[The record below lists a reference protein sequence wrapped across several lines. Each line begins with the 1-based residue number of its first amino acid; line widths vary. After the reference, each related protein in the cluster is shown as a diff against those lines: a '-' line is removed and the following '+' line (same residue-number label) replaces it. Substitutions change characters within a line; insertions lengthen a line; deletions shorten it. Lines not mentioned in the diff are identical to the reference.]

1 MVVLVGLCAAFMTSL
16 AWATAS
22 PVGSSPDEDAHITYA
37 WGVATG
43 QVLPWNAVESEGEN
57 GAQLVQVVI
66 PAEIKERPAEECYM
80 FQSTVPA
87 CTDLAED
94 PDTGTLLSTTY
105 MARYP
110 QLYYAAMGALMRVGL
125 ELGFGGLAV
134 LVAARVFSGLLSLAL
149 IGWGT
154 TMLARRFGTLPA
166 LVPALVTAT
175 PMLFFLSSSINPNG
189 FEVASAIAVAS
200 GVLSVRFDAARMM
213 TSSRGTT
220 WGLGTAAICLA
231 FARPA
236 SIVWLV
242 LLMVVLVL
250 PLGGRGMLSGLRGVG
265 GVLTGA
271 LASVV
276 AGGLAWFAYQNGT
289 RGGGSADQ
297 DLSAWTEIKPLYR
310 FFMVVLRFGPMLH
323 EGYGLLG
330 WLDTPL
336 PLLFFLVWLIVSLI
350 VVTRMLVHP
359 GNDVLHLSWA
369 IAFLAACVLVVG
381 VQSNLSAFGW
391 QGRYFLPA
399 LFAFVVLTV
408 PAIAGGDSSRPERR
422 WTVTAL
428 LVVVVGLDL
437 SALVFNLFRYLYG
450 LTDLY
455 TRFSPL
461 PVPAPGGEWNPV
473 IGRFAPATV
482 GAMGA
487 LLFVAILVPAIC
499 RGNVRG
505 GMKGSPQ
512 RGEDLVA
519 SDAAATGACGTVRA
533 EASGPGSER
542 GGDLSGN
549 GDTLGELPKVSTDA
563 RSAPDGVPSP
573 ASPDGE
579 TLQ

>member
-43 QVLPWNAVESEGEN
+43 QVLPWNAVESEGAN

-80 FQSTVPA
+80 FQSTEPA
-87 CTDLAED
+87 CADLAED
-94 PDTGTLLSTTY
+94 PEAGTILSTTY

-110 QLYYAAMGALMRVGL
+110 QLYYAAMGAVMRVGL
-125 ELGFGGLAV
+125 ELGFGGLVV
-134 LVAARVFSGLLSLAL
+134 LVAARVFSGLMSLAL

-200 GVLSVRFDAARMM
+200 GVVSVRFDAAREM
-213 TSSRGTT
+213 TSTRGTT
-220 WGLGTAAICLA
+220 WGLGVAAVCLA

-242 LLMVVLVL
+242 LLLIVLVL
-250 PLGGRGMLSGLRGVG
+250 PFRGRGVLSGVRGVG
-265 GVLTGA
+265 GAFTTA
-271 LASVV
+271 LALI
-276 AGGLAWFAYQNGT
+276 ALAGLAWFAYQNGT
-289 RGGGSADQ
+289 RSGGSADQ
-297 DLSAWTEIKPLYR
+297 DLSAWTEIKPLFR

-336 PLLFFLVWLIVSLI
+336 PLLFFLVWLMVSL
-350 VVTRMLVHP
+350 VVLTRMLSQP
-359 GNDVLHLSWA
+359 GNDVLHLGWA
-369 IAFLAACVLVVG
+369 ALFLAACVLAVG

-408 PAIAGGDSSRPERR
+408 PAIAGGDSPRPDRR
-422 WTVTAL
+422 WSVATL

-455 TRFSPL
+455 TRFNPL
-461 PVPAPGGEWNPV
+461 PIPAPGGEWNPV
-473 IGRFAPATV
+473 IGRFTPFV
-482 GAMGA
+482 IGALGA
-487 LLFVAILVPAIC
+487 LLLVVILVPAIL
-499 RGNVRG
+499 RGNDRVGIEGSSGMCAANRSDVSGTGSVLGGDPPDDSGTFGGVAARG
-505 GMKGSPQ
+505 PEPRGVPEGESSPQ
-512 RGEDLVA
+512 A
-519 SDAAATGACGTVRA
+519 RA
-533 EASGPGSER
+533 DNEPR
-542 GGDLSGN
+542 
-549 GDTLGELPKVSTDA
+549 
-563 RSAPDGVPSP
+563 R
-573 ASPDGE
+573 
-579 TLQ
+579 